1 MEFKYIIFEYMGCEL
16 PIIFSSVI
24 THSDVAKG
32 YVGQPISAGEVLFL
46 GTNED
51 AGGCYESN
59 VIEVKC
65 SGESTTLKLKSR
77 PDIDS
82 ELIQRI
88 FRRQWH

>member
-1 MEFKYIIFEYMGCEL
+1 MEFKYIIVEYMGCEL
-16 PIIFSSVI
+16 PIIFSSI
-24 THSDVAKG
+24 INHNDVAAG
-32 YVGQPISAGEVLFL
+32 HVGRAISGGTVLFL

-65 SGESTTLKLKSR
+65 SGGSTSLKLKSR
-77 PDIDS
+77 PEEDS
-82 ELIQRI
+82 KLIQQL